1 MKSCIHFLNTGH
13 SDCIILESNSH
24 YAMID
29 AAEDTDFPPDKPW
42 LNLKGYEQE
51 VCSYLLKNC
60 KGENGKVTLDFIL
73 GTHAHSDHIGGFD
86 TVINHPDITVKKAFL
101 KQYCEEDIF
110 IMERKRWDNNEVYTQ
125 MKNALL
131 NNNIPIIE
139 EFDNYTFFM
148 GDFRITLLNSSYK
161 KPLIKFGENVNSVST
176 LVEYKDKK
184 ALLVGD
190 TNYKNGGENRLIKKV
205 GKIDILK
212 VGHHGY
218 IGSTSF
224 RFVKALMPKYAIV
237 CNSKSR
243 IFPDVMFKLKHISR
257 SKILCTEDL
266 NGIIADFTDD
276 NDNDIEIKTNIM

>member
-1 MKSCIHFLNTGH
+1 MTNRIHFLNTGH

-60 KGENGKVTLDFIL
+60 RGENGKVTLDFIL

-110 IMERKRWDNNEVYTQ
+110 IMERKRWDNKEVYMQ

-131 NNNIPIIE
+131 NNNIPIVE
-139 EFDNYTFFM
+139 EFDNYTFSM
-148 GDFRITLLNSSYK
+148 GDFSITLLNSSHK
-161 KPLIKFGENVNSVST
+161 KPIIKFGENVNSVSA
-176 LVEYKDKK
+176 LVEYKNKK

-205 GKIDILK
+205 GKVDLLK

-224 RFVKALMPKYAIV
+224 RFVKSLMPEYAVV

-243 IFPDVMFKLKHISR
+243 IFPDVLFKLKHISH
-257 SKILCTEDL
+257 SKILCTDDL
-266 NGIIADFTDD
+266 NGVIADFTDD
-276 NDNDIEIKTNIM
+276 NNIEIKTNIM

>member
-29 AAEDTDFPPDKPW
+29 AGEDTDFPPDKPW

-51 VCSYLLKNC
+51 VCNYLLQNC
-60 KGENGKVTLDFIL
+60 KGENGRVTLDFIL

-101 KQYCEEDIF
+101 KPYHQDDIF
-110 IMERKRWDNNEVYTQ
+110 IMERKRWDNKEVYMQ

-139 EFDNYTFFM
+139 EFDNYTFSM
-148 GDFRITLLNSSYK
+148 GDFRITLLNGSYK
-161 KPLIKFGENVNSVST
+161 KPLIKFGENVNSVSA

-218 IGSTSF
+218 IGSTF
-224 RFVKALMPKYAIV
+224 QFVKGLMPEYAVV

-243 IFPDVMFKLKHISR
+243 IFPDVMFKLKHISH

-276 NDNDIEIKTNIM
+276 NNIEIKTNIM

>member
-1 MKSCIHFLNTGH
+1 MTNRIHFLNTGH

-29 AAEDTDFPPDKPW
+29 AGEDTDFPPDKPW

-110 IMERKRWDNNEVYTQ
+110 IMERKRWDNKEVYMQ

-139 EFDNYTFFM
+139 EFDNYTFSL

-176 LVEYKDKK
+176 LVEYKNKK

-205 GKIDILK
+205 GKIDLLK

-224 RFVKALMPKYAIV
+224 RFVKTLMPEYAVV
-237 CNSKSR
+237 CNSKRR
-243 IFPDVMFKLKHISR
+243 IFPDVMFKLKHISH

-276 NDNDIEIKTNIM
+276 NNIEIKTNIM

>member
-42 LNLKGYEQE
+42 LNLKGYERE
-51 VCSYLLKNC
+51 VCNYLLKNC
-60 KGENGKVTLDFIL
+60 SDRNGRVTLDFIL
-73 GTHAHSDHIGGFD
+73 ATHAHSDHIGGFD

-101 KQYCEEDIF
+101 KPYCEEDIF
-110 IMERKRWDNNEVYTQ
+110 IMERRRWDNTEVYMQ
-125 MKNALL
+125 MKNALHD
-131 NNNIPIIE
+131 NNIPIIE
-139 EFDNYTFFM
+139 DFDNACFSL
-148 GDFRITLLNSSYK
+148 GDFRITLLNRSYK

-176 LVEYKDKK
+176 LVEYNNKK

-205 GKIDILK
+205 GKVDILK

-218 IGSTSF
+218 VGSTSI
-224 RFVKALMPKYAIV
+224 RFVKALMPEYAVV
-237 CNSKSR
+237 CNNKSR
-243 IFPDVMFKLKHISR
+243 IFPDVLYKLKHISH
-257 SKILCTEDL
+257 SKILCTADL

-276 NDNDIEIKTNIM
+276 NNIDIKTNIM

>member
-51 VCSYLLKNC
+51 VCNYLLQNC
-60 KGENGKVTLDFIL
+60 KDENGRVTLDFIL

-101 KQYCEEDIF
+101 KPYHQDDIF
-110 IMERKRWDNNEVYTQ
+110 IMERKRWDNNEVYMQ

-139 EFDNYTFFM
+139 EFDNACFTL

-161 KPLIKFGENVNSVST
+161 KPIIKFGENVNSVST

-205 GKIDILK
+205 GKVDILK

-224 RFVKALMPKYAIV
+224 RFVKALMPKYAVV

-243 IFPDVMFKLKHISR
+243 IFPDVMFKLKHISN

-266 NGIIADFTDD
+266 NGVITDFTDD
-276 NDNDIEIKTNIM
+276 NNIEIKTNIM

>member
-1 MKSCIHFLNTGH
+1 MTNRIHFLNTGH

-29 AAEDTDFPPDKPW
+29 SAEDTDFPPDKPW

-110 IMERKRWDNNEVYTQ
+110 IMERKRWDNKEVYMQ
-125 MKNALL
+125 MKNALTDK
-131 NNNIPIIE
+131 NIPIVE
-139 EFDNYTFFM
+139 EFDNYTFSM

-161 KPLIKFGENVNSVST
+161 KPLIKFGENVNSVSA
-176 LVEYKDKK
+176 LVEYKNKK

-205 GKIDILK
+205 GKVDLLK

-224 RFVKALMPKYAIV
+224 RFVKALMPEYAVV

-243 IFPDVMFKLKHISR
+243 IFPDVMFKLKHISH

-276 NDNDIEIKTNIM
+276 NDIEIKTNIM

>member
-29 AAEDTDFPPDKPW
+29 AGEDTDFPPDKPW

-51 VCSYLLKNC
+51 VCNYLLKNC
-60 KGENGKVTLDFIL
+60 KDKDGKVTLDFIL
-73 GTHAHSDHIGGFD
+73 ATHAHSDHIGGFD
-86 TVINHPDITVKKAFL
+86 TVINHPNIIVKKAFL
-101 KQYCEEDIF
+101 KPYHEEDIF
-110 IMERKRWDNNEVYTQ
+110 IMERKRWDNTEVYMQ
-125 MKNALL
+125 MKNALQD
-131 NNNIPIIE
+131 NNIPIIE
-139 EFDNYTFFM
+139 DFDNYTFSL
-148 GDFRITLLNSSYK
+148 GDFHITLLNGSYK
-161 KPLIKFGENVNSVST
+161 KPTVKFGENINSVSA
-176 LVEYKDKK
+176 LIEYKNKK

-205 GKIDILK
+205 GKVDILK

-218 IGSTSF
+218 VGSTSL
-224 RFVKALMPKYAIV
+224 RFVKALMPKYAVV

-243 IFPDVMFKLKHISR
+243 IFPDVLYKLKHISR

-266 NGIIADFTDD
+266 GGVIANFSDD
-276 NDNDIEIKTNIM
+276 NNIEIKTNIM

>member
-1 MKSCIHFLNTGH
+1 MTNRIHFLNTGH

-60 KGENGKVTLDFIL
+60 RGENGKVTLDFIL

-110 IMERKRWDNNEVYTQ
+110 IMERKRWDNKEVYMQ

-139 EFDNYTFFM
+139 EFDNDCFTL

-176 LVEYKDKK
+176 LVEYKNKK

-205 GKIDILK
+205 GKVDLLK

-224 RFVKALMPKYAIV
+224 RFVKTLMPEYAVV
-237 CNSKSR
+237 CNSKRR
-243 IFPDVMFKLKHISR
+243 IFPDVMCKLKHISH

-266 NGIIADFTDD
+266 NGVIADFTDD
-276 NDNDIEIKTNIM
+276 NNIEIKTNIM

>member
-1 MKSCIHFLNTGH
+1 MKNCIHFLNTGH

-42 LNLKGYEQE
+42 LNLKGYERE
-51 VCSYLLKNC
+51 VCNYLLKNC
-60 KGENGKVTLDFIL
+60 SDKNGRVTLDFIL
-73 GTHAHSDHIGGFD
+73 ATHAHSDHIGGFD

-101 KQYCEEDIF
+101 KPYYEEDIF
-110 IMERKRWDNNEVYTQ
+110 IMERKRWDNTEVYMQ
-125 MKNALL
+125 MKNALQD
-131 NNNIPIIE
+131 NNIPTIE
-139 EFDNYTFFM
+139 DFDNSCFSL
-148 GDFRITLLNSSYK
+148 GDFRITLLNGSYK

-176 LVEYKDKK
+176 LVEYNNKK

-205 GKIDILK
+205 GKVDILK

-218 IGSTSF
+218 VGSTSL
-224 RFVKALMPKYAIV
+224 RFVKALMPEYTVV
-237 CNSKSR
+237 CNNKSR
-243 IFPDVMFKLKHISR
+243 IFPDVLYKLKHISH
-257 SKILCTEDL
+257 SKILCTADL
-266 NGIIADFTDD
+266 NGIIADFT

>member
-1 MKSCIHFLNTGH
+1 MKNRIHFLNTGH

-51 VCSYLLKNC
+51 VCNYLLQNC
-60 KGENGKVTLDFIL
+60 KDENGRVTLDFIL

-101 KQYCEEDIF
+101 KPYHQDDIF
-110 IMERKRWDNNEVYTQ
+110 IMERKRWDNKEVYMQ
-125 MKNALL
+125 MKNALTDK
-131 NNNIPIIE
+131 NIPIVE
-139 EFDNYTFFM
+139 EFDNYTFSL
-148 GDFRITLLNSSYK
+148 GDFRITLINGSYK

-276 NDNDIEIKTNIM
+276 NDIEIKTNIM

>member
-1 MKSCIHFLNTGH
+1 MKNRIHFLNTGH

-29 AAEDTDFPPDKPW
+29 AAEDTDFPTDKPW

-51 VCSYLLKNC
+51 VCNYLLKNC
-60 KGENGKVTLDFIL
+60 KDENGRVTLDFIL

-86 TVINHPDITVKKAFL
+86 TVINHPEITVKKAFL

-110 IMERKRWDNNEVYTQ
+110 IMERKRWDNNEVYMQ

-139 EFDNYTFFM
+139 EFDNACFTL
-148 GDFRITLLNSSYK
+148 GDFRITLLNGSYK

-224 RFVKALMPKYAIV
+224 RFVKALMPKYAVV

-243 IFPDVMFKLKHISR
+243 IFPDVLFKLKHISH

-266 NGIIADFTDD
+266 NGVIADFTDD
-276 NDNDIEIKTNIM
+276 NNIEIKTNIM